1 MGEQVAFE
9 ASNAV
14 ADDRNGRVAKL
25 LQPTLD
31 PSAAGLPPVVDAGRK
46 HKGQAAGQAS
56 QKKFMKHAMK
66 SSGQIPTK
74 AAIDARRKPVGLER
88 RY

>member
-1 MGEQVAFE
+1 M
-9 ASNAV
+9 
-14 ADDRNGRVAKL
+14 AKL

-31 PSAAGLPPVVDAGRK
+31 PSAGGLPPIVDAGRK

-56 QKKFMKHAMK
+56 QKKFMRHAMK
-66 SSGQIPTK
+66 SSGLIPNK
-74 AAIDARRKPVGLER
+74 AATDARRKPVGLEG